1 MNSQSEGVAGT
12 SNTEAR
18 ARALILRHGWNAT
31 SYQIINPGISLWF
44 SKNGDAVVG
53 FVKWGG
59 YVIAAGAP
67 VSAPEWLAHVMDEF
81 EGWTAEQKLKVC
93 YFGAG
98 RRLEEAAKE
107 LGRHSSISLG
117 AQPSWNPADWSGIV
131 ERKES
136 LRAQLSRARNKG
148 VAVSRWKSD
157 RATNNPELRR
167 CLNEWLSTRGLPPLH
182 FLVEP
187 ETLNQLEDRIVIV
200 AERGEKAVG
209 FLVLSP
215 IAARNG
221 WLVEQIIRGTD
232 ASNGTTELLLDQA
245 MRETAAIGSDYLTLG
260 LAPLSEHSQFDW
272 SDVPRWLCVTLSW
285 VRAHG
290 NRFYNFRGLDQ
301 FKAKFEPRDWEDI
314 TAVVNEPSFSL
325 SALYSIAGAFGGR
338 SPITLVSIAILKT
351 IRKELSL
358 ILLSGRR

>member
-1 MNSQSEGVAGT
+1 M
-12 SNTEAR
+12 
-18 ARALILRHGWNAT
+18 
-31 SYQIINPGISLWF
+31 
-44 SKNGDAVVG
+44 VG
-53 FVKWGG
+53 FVEWGQ
-59 YVIAAGAP
+59 YAIAAGAP
-67 VSAPEWLAHVMDEF
+67 VSAPERLAPVMDEF
-81 EGWTAEQKLKVC
+81 EGWTATRKLKVC

-98 RRLEEAAKE
+98 LRLEEAAKQM
-107 LGRHSSISLG
+107 GRYSSISLG
-117 AQPSWNPADWSGIV
+117 AQPSWNPADWSAIV

-148 VAVSRWKSD
+148 VTVSRWKGD

-167 CLNEWLSTRGLPPLH
+167 CLSEWLSTRGLPTLH

-187 ETLNQLEDRIVIV
+187 ETLSQLEDRIVIV
-200 AERGEKAVG
+200 AERGKKAVG

-215 IAARNG
+215 IPARNG
-221 WLVEQIIRGTD
+221 WLVEQIIRGTN
-232 ASNGTTELLLDQA
+232 APNGTTELLLDHA

-272 SDVPRWLCVTLSW
+272 TAVPRWLRFTLSW

-338 SPITLVSIAILKT
+338 SPITLVTIAVLKA
-351 IRKELSL
+351 IRRELSL
-358 ILLSGRR
+358 ILPPGRRSKQGQSPPQAHSRREERT